1 MNLKD
6 ALRKGFT
13 HLPCTLHNHRWCL
26 LTQSKSLIH
35 AALLRVPVHIKADE
49 MQRQWIFVCH
59 ANWLP
64 VNVGA
69 RADAA
74 FVLKYTAFIMCW
86 FFFVFIAASW
96 IAEMFLAASR
106 PTLGKDSIGF
116 VQCNGWRMSVT
127 AGKHKDKHSVTFS
140 IYHIL
145 HMVMVISFIGIC
157 ECSQPPGPHQATA
170 LVKQDFSYEEV
181 CSLHKGVVS
190 CNSF

>member
-1 MNLKD
+1 MNSKD

-86 FFFVFIAASW
+86 FFFCFYCCQLDCRNVFGRIQA
-96 IAEMFLAASR
+96 
-106 PTLGKDSIGF
+106 D
-116 VQCNGWRMSVT
+116 
-127 AGKHKDKHSVTFS
+127 AGKRLDRFCS
-140 IYHIL
+140 
-145 HMVMVISFIGIC
+145 MQRMED
-157 ECSQPPGPHQATA
+157 ECHCRKA
-170 LVKQDFSYEEV
+170 
-181 CSLHKGVVS
+181 
-190 CNSF
+190 